1 LSPLC
6 EISARLLVVALP
18 VASFFGPLPSSVVF
32 APSSLLILPGAPFIV
47 PARPPTSSHW
57 PRKKEQST
65 IELEASQSQSQSQRA
80 KAIATGP
87 TDRPTDRTR
96 GHEEGRVMGRDRFIL
111 PLLSI
116 CFIRFSPRPVHGSD
130 ASDATLL
137 ICLANFLDSQCLNY
151 FVVSFRFVAV
161 FASSS
166 KPYCSRS
173 LNLHSPHTALHWWH
187 AGVVVAVVM

>member
-1 LSPLC
+1 VLDCSSSPC
-6 EISARLLVVALP
+6 PSPRFLVP
-18 VASFFGPLPSSVVF
+18 CPR
-32 APSSLLILPGAPFIV
+32 PSSLLLLLYLFCLGRHSSSQPGL
-47 PARPPTSSHW
+47 RPPPIGHA
-57 PRKKEQST
+57 RKSKVRSNWKQ
-65 IELEASQSQSQSQRA
+65 A
-80 KAIATGP
+80 KAKAKAKEPRQSRPDRP

-137 ICLANFLDSQCLNY
+137 IFLANFLDSQCLNY